1 MDTGTAGRTHAE
13 HPPAAARRGL
23 VGLMGALAG
32 VLAGLEPGFGRP
44 LKAGTPVA
52 LRGTAFAGNRGVG
65 GVEVSVDDGAT
76 WRPA

>member
-1 MDTGTAGRTHAE
+1 
-13 HPPAAARRGL
+13 
-23 VGLMGALAG
+23 MGALAG